1 MQASLQVTPY
11 LFFDGNCEAAIHFY
25 AQCFGGNIAMMM
37 RHSDAPAGT
46 PIPEGSGK
54 LIMHARLELPG
65 GQVLMASDEMP
76 GQPHQ
81 VEGFRV
87 SLSVKEVAEAERL
100 YHALSQDGTVVMPL
114 QPTFWSA
121 RFAMFA
127 DRFGTPWMINCE
139 LPA

>member
-1 MQASLQVTPY
+1 MQASLQVAPY
-11 LFFDGNCEAAIHFY
+11 LFFNGDCEAAVRFY

-65 GQVLMASDEMP
+65 GPVLMASDEVI
-76 GQPHQ
+76 GQSQPRA
-81 VEGFRV
+81 GFRV

-100 YHALSQDGTVVMPL
+100 YQALSQDGTVEMPL
-114 QPTFWSA
+114 QATFWSA
-121 RFAMFA
+121 RFAMFS

>member
-1 MQASLQVTPY
+1 MQASLQVAPY
-11 LFFDGNCEAAIHFY
+11 LFFNGNCEAAFRYY
-25 AQCFGGNIAMMM
+25 AQCLGGNIAMMM
-37 RHSDAPAGT
+37 RHSDAPPGT
-46 PIPEGSGK
+46 PIPAQSSK

-65 GQVLMASDEMP
+65 GQILMASDEMP

-100 YHALSQDGTVVMPL
+100 YQALSQDGNVVMPL

-121 RFAMFA
+121 SFAMFS

-139 LPA
+139 LHG